1 MVKQSP
7 HASLNQSDPE
17 SERLL
22 AQALSDSVDA
32 LVQTLRL
39 EEVLDRIMDNVG
51 RVVDSDGVS
60 LMLLEDGE
68 VALVRS
74 RGELEP
80 SSDQSTLQFRTKL
93 VDAPILMA
101 ITQIG
106 KPLIIPDT
114 LNNPG
119 WLDFPPT
126 RWIRSYVG
134 APIHSQ
140 GETFGFLNLNC
151 ANPDA
156 FSEEDANRLQIFAA
170 QAAVAIRNAR
180 LFETVQR
187 GHAQAALINEITTA
201 LNQPVE
207 VPGILQTAVDRLAE
221 ALNVAYVGV
230 ALLDASGSKLCF
242 VADHAV
248 EAYSSLVGLELDITG
263 TDLADESST
272 ERKVFYIN
280 DVLGQPHSGVMYN
293 FEVDRQAASLLAAP
307 LVLHGRKIGVLGCAK
322 LRDRPDFGPEEIR
335 LMETVANLAA
345 VRVEQARLLESA
357 RQNAAEM
364 AALYAISVEISRQ
377 HGLSGVLQMIV
388 DSSVNLLKAEGGKLF
403 LCNAETQE
411 VQCVTSSQLPE
422 GESGEALRYGEGA
435 AGKVAQSGQTLL
447 IQNYAEWPGRAPAYE
462 HRWKPATLLSVPM
475 LWQDAVTGVI
485 QVFRGPNQP
494 LFQQADQDLL
504 VLFASQAATALEN
517 SHLYER
523 LQRQAITDELTSVYN
538 RRGIFE
544 LGRREVERARRYRTP
559 LAAILFDIDH
569 FKQVND
575 RFGHAVGDQLLA
587 ALGKCCLAS
596 VREVDLVGRYGGE
609 EFVVLLPQA
618 DLNVASQIAERIRVR
633 VSQIVIP
640 TATETAAQA
649 TISVGVTVLI
659 DNEQELDSLLSRADN
674 AMYAAKNAGRN
685 QVVKV

>member
-1 MVKQSP
+1 MPNKSLP
-7 HASLNQSDPE
+7 ASMNQNNLKGQ
-17 SERLL
+17 RLL

-51 RVVDSDGVS
+51 KVVASDSVS
-60 LMLLEDGE
+60 LLLLEDQE
-68 VALVRS
+68 AALVRS
-74 RGELEP
+74 RGNFDQE
-80 SSDQSTLQFRTKL
+80 SSQDGLQFRTKL
-93 VDAPILMA
+93 VDSPILLNIM
-101 ITQIG
+101 QIG

-114 LNNPG
+114 LKEPG

-126 RWIRSYVG
+126 RWVRSYVG

-140 GETFGFLNLNC
+140 GEMFGFLNLDS
-151 ANPDA
+151 ATPDA
-156 FSEEDANRLQIFAA
+156 FSAEDANRLQIFAA

-221 ALNVAYVGV
+221 ALHVSYVGV
-230 ALLDASGSKLCF
+230 ALLDASGLKLHF
-242 VADHAV
+242 VADHAS
-248 EAYSSLVGLELDITG
+248 EAYTSLVGLELDITG
-263 TDLADESST
+263 TDLADESAT

-280 DVLGQPHSGVMYN
+280 DVLGQPHGGVMYN
-293 FEVDRQAASLLAAP
+293 FEVDRLAASLLAAP

-322 LRDRPDFGPEEIR
+322 LRDRPAFGPEEIR

-357 RQNAAEM
+357 RQTAAEL

-377 HGLSGVLQMIV
+377 HGLTGVLQMIV
-388 DSSVNLLKAEGGKLF
+388 DSSVNLLKADGGKLF
-403 LCNAETQE
+403 LCTTETQE
-411 VQCVTSSQLPE
+411 VRCVTSSHLPE
-422 GESGEALRYGEGA
+422 GEAGEVLRYGEGA

-462 HRWKPATLLSVPM
+462 QRWKPATLLSVPM

-485 QVFRGPNQP
+485 QVFRGPKQP
-494 LFQQADQDLL
+494 LFQQADEDLL

-517 SHLYER
+517 SRLYEK
-523 LQRQAITDELTSVYN
+523 LQRQAITDELTGVYN
-538 RRGIFE
+538 RRGLFE

-559 LAAILFDIDH
+559 A
-569 FKQVND
+569 
-575 RFGHAVGDQLLA
+575 
-587 ALGKCCLAS
+587 
-596 VREVDLVGRYGGE
+596 GGN
-609 EFVVLLPQA
+609 FV
-618 DLNVASQIAERIRVR
+618 
-633 VSQIVIP
+633 
-640 TATETAAQA
+640 
-649 TISVGVTVLI
+649 
-659 DNEQELDSLLSRADN
+659 
-674 AMYAAKNAGRN
+674 
-685 QVVKV
+685 